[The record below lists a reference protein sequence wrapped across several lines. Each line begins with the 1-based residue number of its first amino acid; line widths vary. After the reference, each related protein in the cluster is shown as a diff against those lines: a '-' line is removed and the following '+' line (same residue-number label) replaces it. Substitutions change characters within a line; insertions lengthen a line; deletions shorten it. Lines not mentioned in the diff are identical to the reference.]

1 MGANQTK
8 WQLNIMDVKKELD
21 KVGSYFHY
29 KTCISKKKKSKEQK
43 RRGKES
49 RVGAGSLSLNST
61 DQLDLKKKEVYS
73 NLIHGS
79 DDAGIH
85 YL

>member
-29 KTCISKKKKSKEQK
+29 KTCISKKKVKN
-43 RRGKES
+43 RRGGAKKAES
-49 RVGAGSLSLNST
+49 VQAR
-61 DQLDLKKKEVYS
+61 
-73 NLIHGS
+73 
-79 DDAGIH
+79 
-85 YL
+85 